1 MNPGTEEAGAMKDE
15 SRAAVP
21 RTGEVGMISGK
32 VRVGILLF
40 LAIGK
45 MKKTGR
51 LAARSVCSLAG
62 IEIPIPGSAVSGE
75 GNPVFAAGISGREG
89 SGIAKS
95 VSAAGRSVIP
105 AVVSKTGKTALG
117 TVPVGLTRIGVQGG
131 VLEKV
136 PGAGSETVPGRG
148 KEDSKNA
155 RSVGIVSRTKAG
167 NPVFPGAAGSIPGK
181 TAGRVSPMA
190 DVPMTGL
197 SAMSV
202 FPVEAE
208 TSIAVMAAVMAAVL
222 SAVRVLAGV
231 STVTGIVRKG
241 GLLNVLRSVAVTREE
256 ADGKE
261 RHRTMPNST
270 TIWNATLKTERKRLK
285 AMCVLTN
292 TSPMQAFAPAGKPT
306 R

>member
-1 MNPGTEEAGAMKDE
+1 MKDE

-208 TSIAVMAAVMAAVL
+208 TSIAVMAAVL

>member
-1 MNPGTEEAGAMKDE
+1 MKDE

-131 VLEKV
+131 VSEKV

-181 TAGRVSPMA
+181 TAGRVSPMT

-208 TSIAVMAAVMAAVL
+208 TSIAVMAAVL

>member
-131 VLEKV
+131 VSEKV

-181 TAGRVSPMA
+181 TAGRVSPMT

-208 TSIAVMAAVMAAVL
+208 TSIAVMAAVL

>member
-75 GNPVFAAGISGREG
+75 GNPVFAAGISGRED

-105 AVVSKTGKTALG
+105 AVVSRTGKTALG

-131 VLEKV
+131 VSEKV

-181 TAGRVSPMA
+181 TAGRVSPMT

-208 TSIAVMAAVMAAVL
+208 TSIAVMAAVL

>member
-1 MNPGTEEAGAMKDE
+1 MKDE

-51 LAARSVCSLAG
+51 LAARNVCSLAG

-105 AVVSKTGKTALG
+105 AVVSRTGKTALG

-131 VLEKV
+131 VSEKV

-181 TAGRVSPMA
+181 TAGRVSPMT

-208 TSIAVMAAVMAAVL
+208 TSIAVMAAVL

>member
-1 MNPGTEEAGAMKDE
+1 MKDE
-15 SRAAVP
+15 SRAAVL

-32 VRVGILLF
+32 LRVGILLF

-75 GNPVFAAGISGREG
+75 GNPVFAAGISGRDG

-95 VSAAGRSVIP
+95 ASAAGRSVIP
-105 AVVSKTGKTALG
+105 AVVSRTGKTALG
-117 TVPVGLTRIGVQGG
+117 TVPVGLTRIGVQGA
-131 VLEKV
+131 VSEKV

-208 TSIAVMAAVMAAVL
+208 TSIAVMAAVL

>member
-208 TSIAVMAAVMAAVL
+208 TSIAVMAAVL

>member
-1 MNPGTEEAGAMKDE
+1 MKDE

-105 AVVSKTGKTALG
+105 AVVSRTGKTALG

-131 VLEKV
+131 VSEKV

-181 TAGRVSPMA
+181 TAGRVSPMT

-208 TSIAVMAAVMAAVL
+208 TSIAVMAAVL

>member
-1 MNPGTEEAGAMKDE
+1 MKDE

-105 AVVSKTGKTALG
+105 AVVSRTGKTALG

-131 VLEKV
+131 VSEKV

-181 TAGRVSPMA
+181 TAGRVSPMT

-202 FPVEAE
+202 FSVEAE
-208 TSIAVMAAVMAAVL
+208 TSIAVMAAVL

>member
-51 LAARSVCSLAG
+51 LAARNVCSLAG

-105 AVVSKTGKTALG
+105 AVVSRTGKTALG

-131 VLEKV
+131 VSEKV

-181 TAGRVSPMA
+181 TAGRVSPMT

-208 TSIAVMAAVMAAVL
+208 TSIAVMAAVL